1 MRIVS
6 LLPSATEIVYAL
18 GLGDSLVGVSH
29 ECDYPDAAKSLPPL
43 TRSLLPSGLT
53 SAEIDT
59 AVSTSLRDQHTVYA
73 LDEALLHELEPDFV
87 LTQSLCEVCA
97 VPRDLVEEA
106 VCSMPRAAEVI
117 SLDPSS
123 LDDVLADILRVGG
136 RLGRLQQGEAV
147 VAGLRGRLD
156 TVRVRAPMAHRPRVF
171 CAEWLDPI
179 FCGGH
184 WIPEMVTIA
193 GGEEGLGKPG
203 ADSVRIEWDAVRDWA
218 PEAIVMMPCGF
229 DAAAALDEARRLIE
243 RPGWGSLPAVRAAQV
258 FVVDANAYFARPGP
272 RLVDGVE
279 LLARLLH
286 SSTFATPLAK
296 NVAFKL
302 IPGSVDRF
310 EAYA

>member
-1 MRIVS
+1 VRIVS

-229 DAAAALDEARRLIE
+229 DAAGAVAEAHWLTE
-243 RPGWGSLPAVRAAQV
+243 REGWRSLPAVRDGRV
-258 FVVDANAYFARPGP
+258 YIVDANAYFARPGP
-272 RLVDGVE
+272 RLVDGLE
-279 LLARLLH
+279 LLARLFHPDL
-286 SSTFATPLAK
+286 FP
-296 NVAFKL
+296 AFL
-302 IPGSVDRF
+302 PEGWAFRLVPGAADHF
-310 EAYA
+310 EPIR